1 MTTKRP
7 GARLAS
13 PGSVVAIR
21 LDRRPGPK
29 AAIFDLDETLID
41 SRRAWE
47 YALEQAVLAVTGQRI
62 DPRPLVDEYRLRDWC
77 DAVAIVVSGRIEQ
90 EHAATLAAEM
100 FSRSALK
107 RLLVHEGIG
116 MALDVLR
123 GDAIEIG
130 AISRFPHRL
139 ALQQTQ
145 STGLDRFLAVLAAT
159 PAGERVDVTAR
170 LNACLTFLEYPATD
184 CAFVSGEAA
193 ALTSATSAGY
203 VAFEASWAAAN
214 TTGFRPVGH
223 PGELRNALS
232 SRREEAPL
240 RGV

>member
-1 MTTKRP
+1 MTTRRP
-7 GARLAS
+7 GAPSAS

-21 LDRRPGPK
+21 PDRRAGPK
-29 AAIFDLDETLID
+29 AVIFDLDETLID

-62 DPRPLVDEYRLRDWC
+62 DPRPLVEEYRRRDWR
-77 DAVAIVVSGRIEQ
+77 DAVAIVVSGRTDQ
-90 EHAATLAAEM
+90 ERAATLAAEM

-107 RLLVHEGIG
+107 RLFVHEGVG

-123 GDAIEIG
+123 GDSIEVG

-145 STGLDRFLAVLAAT
+145 STGLDRFLVVLAAT
-159 PAGERVDVTAR
+159 AAGERFDVTAR
-170 LNACLTFLEYPATD
+170 LNACLAFLEYPAAD
-184 CAFVSGEAA
+184 CAFVSGEGGDLISAA
-193 ALTSATSAGY
+193 SAGY
-203 VAFEASWAAAN
+203 VAFEGAWAAA
-214 TTGFRPVGH
+214 TATGFPPVVH
-223 PGELRNALS
+223 PGELRNALA
-232 SRREEAPL
+232 SRREEAPP